1 MREAIRLAVARA
13 RTAWLLAVPVATV
26 ECGCGFRATVR
37 RVRTAVR
44 LMRVPSGDRPGRP
57 ETGEAREPMRIVK
70 PR

>member
-37 RVRTAVR
+37 CVRTAVR
-44 LMRVPSGDRPGRP
+44 FVRVPSGGREMTNEYVTGDVVR
-57 ETGEAREPMRIVK
+57 ET
-70 PR
+70 